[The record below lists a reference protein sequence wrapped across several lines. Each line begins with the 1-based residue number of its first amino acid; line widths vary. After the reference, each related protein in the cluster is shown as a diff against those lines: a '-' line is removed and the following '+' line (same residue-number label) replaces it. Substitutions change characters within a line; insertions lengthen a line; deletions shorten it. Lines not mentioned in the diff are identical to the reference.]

1 MYVIIRS
8 GTTKARWFVLLP
20 NCCELRRGPKF
31 LAKTEEVHDIAD
43 PKMRSAESQEV
54 KRLASEYAKLGKL
67 SEFGSRRSWIPYQL
81 TRAGFCQ
88 RSVDFL
94 RR

>member
-1 MYVIIRS
+1 MVDVCDHKKWHDQ
-8 GTTKARWFVLLP
+8 GTMVCATTKLLRASP
-20 NCCELRRGPKF
+20 RSKI

-43 PKMRSAESQEV
+43 PKMRSAESQEI

-88 RSVDFL
+88 RSVDF
-94 RR
+94 